1 MKKEKHSAISM
12 KEKIANVFGKNF
24 LVTSVTITL
33 IIGVIASYLI
43 ITKSNALKNAS
54 ANSVV
59 QGASGW
65 YNEQIGRVRLLAETL
80 SYEDYI
86 GTRFNAS
93 EAYLADCLT
102 ENAAA
107 YVYYFG
113 LSDDRCV
120 FSDGWEVPADYK
132 ATERDWYPEAFANPD
147 KVSVSAAYVDADTGR
162 IVVTISKAIVKDGKP
177 VGVFAADF
185 FVDDLLAMSDSL
197 STNSSF
203 AILIDKDG
211 TVLTHKNSAYVPA
224 TDEAGEMVAT
234 NYKEIGIPDKLIAPA
249 HRTYASGYVSEYIET
264 AGVTVV
270 YATDF
275 FSYYG
280 GLILF
285 YAISI
290 LLISGL
296 YFLTTKKVRNVV
308 SASLKPLEELSRVSE
323 DVRNGKL
330 GHSSGYR
337 AMDEI
342 GSLCRAL
349 ELSNDTIKE
358 YIDDISEKLEKVA
371 QGDLTVEV
379 TGDYVGDF
387 APLKDAINNIIC
399 SMKNAIQV
407 ISEASESV
415 HTSAQNV
422 QCGAGSLEEDVEN
435 VMEIVGNIEKQI
447 DGVQNSFVESMNHV
461 KEAGE
466 LSGNAIVYLEEGNEA
481 LADLVGAMNEIKD
494 KSNSISAIIGIINE
508 IAAQTNLLA
517 LNASIEAAR
526 AGEAGRGFS
535 VVADSVR
542 SLAEQTSSAAAQ
554 TTALI
559 AESETAVNKG
569 NRIVKATTEK
579 MEHIVAITNDV
590 NSKIRGIS
598 ACIEEENNTVRNMK
612 KAVDNMGAFTTNTQA
627 TSEECVAL
635 SSVLNEQAD
644 SMQNAVKKFNI

>member
-1 MKKEKHSAISM
+1 MKKEKQNAISM

-24 LVTSVTITL
+24 LITSVTITL

-147 KVSVSAAYVDADTGR
+147 KVSVSAAYVDAETGR

-211 TVLTHKNSAYVPA
+211 TVLTHKNNAYVPA

-290 LLISGL
+290 LLISVL

-358 YIDDISEKLEKVA
+358 YIDDISENLEKVA

-635 SSVLNEQAD
+635 SAILNEQAD

>member
-12 KEKIANVFGKNF
+12 KEKIANVFGKSF
-24 LVTSVTITL
+24 LITSVTITL
-33 IIGVIASYLI
+33 IIGVVASYLI

-185 FVDDLLAMSDSL
+185 FVDDLLTMSDSL

-211 TVLTHKNSAYVPA
+211 TVLTHKNSAYIPT

-234 NYKEIGIPDKLIAPA
+234 NYKEVGIPDKLIAPT

-285 YAISI
+285 YVISI
-290 LLISGL
+290 LLISVL

-337 AMDEI
+337 TMDEI

-371 QGDLTVEV
+371 DGDLTVEV

-387 APLKDAINNIIC
+387 APLKDSINNIIS
-399 SMKNAIQV
+399 SMKNAIRV

-422 QCGAGSLEEDVEN
+422 QHGAGSLEEDVEN
-435 VMEIVGNIEKQI
+435 VMEIVGSIEKQI
-447 DGVQNSFVESMNHV
+447 GGVQSSFVESMNHV
-461 KEAGE
+461 REAGE

-526 AGEAGRGFS
+526 AGEAGRGFA

-579 MEHIVAITNDV
+579 MEQIVAITHDV
-590 NSKIRGIS
+590 NGKIRGIS

-635 SSVLNEQAD
+635 SSVLNKQAD
-644 SMQNAVKKFNI
+644 SMQDAVRKFNI

>member
-1 MKKEKHSAISM
+1 MKKEKHSANSM

-24 LVTSVTITL
+24 LITSVTITL

-102 ENAAA
+102 ENEAA

-185 FVDDLLAMSDSL
+185 FVDDLLTLSDSL

-211 TVLTHKNSAYVPA
+211 TVLTHKNSAYVPT

-290 LLISGL
+290 LLISVL

-308 SASLKPLEELSRVSE
+308 SGSLKPLEELSRVSE

-387 APLKDAINNIIC
+387 APLKDSINNIIC

-415 HTSAQNV
+415 HASAQNV
-422 QCGAGSLEEDVEN
+422 QRGAGSLEEDVEN
-435 VMEIVGNIEKQI
+435 VIGIVGNIEQQI

-466 LSGNAIVYLEEGNEA
+466 LSGNAIIYLEEGNEA

-635 SSVLNEQAD
+635 SAILNEQAD

>member
-290 LLISGL
+290 LLISVL

-635 SSVLNEQAD
+635 SAILNEQAD

>member
-211 TVLTHKNSAYVPA
+211 TVLTHKNNAYVPA

-290 LLISGL
+290 LLISVL

-635 SSVLNEQAD
+635 SAILNEQAD

>member
-24 LVTSVTITL
+24 LITSVTITL

-43 ITKSNALKNAS
+43 ITKSNALKNAA

-211 TVLTHKNSAYVPA
+211 TVLTHKNSAYVPT
-224 TDEAGEMVAT
+224 TDDAGEMVAT

-285 YAISI
+285 YVISI
-290 LLISGL
+290 LLISVL

-308 SASLKPLEELSRVSE
+308 SVSLKPLEELSRVSE

-371 QGDLTVEV
+371 DGDLTVEV
-379 TGDYVGDF
+379 TEDYVGDF
-387 APLKDAINNIIC
+387 APLKDAINNIIF

-415 HTSAQNV
+415 YTSAQNV
-422 QCGAGSLEEDVEN
+422 QYGAGSLEEDVEN
-435 VMEIVGNIEKQI
+435 VMEIVSNIEKQI
-447 DGVQNSFVESMNHV
+447 EGVQDSFVESMDHV
-461 KEAGE
+461 REAGE

-481 LADLVGAMNEIKD
+481 LADLVDAMNEIKD

-635 SSVLNEQAD
+635 SAILNEQAD
-644 SMQNAVKKFNI
+644 SMQNAVRKFNI

>member
-24 LVTSVTITL
+24 LVTSVMIAL
-33 IIGVIASYLI
+33 IIGVIATYLI
-43 ITKSNALKNAS
+43 ITKSNALINAS

-86 GTRFNAS
+86 GTKFKDS

-102 ENAAA
+102 ENEAA

-120 FSDGWEVPADYK
+120 FSDGWEVPVDYK

-147 KVSVSAAYVDADTGR
+147 KVSVSAAYVDAETGR
-162 IVVTISKAIVKDGKP
+162 IVVTVSKAIVKDGNP

-185 FVDDLLAMSDSL
+185 FVDDLLTLSDSL

-211 TVLTHKNSAYVPA
+211 TVLTHKNSAYVPT

-234 NYKEIGIPDKLIAPA
+234 NYREIGIPDKLIAPTQ
-249 HRTYASGYVSEYIET
+249 RTYASGYVSEYIET

-270 YATDF
+270 YARDF

-285 YAISI
+285 YVISI
-290 LLISGL
+290 LLICAL

-308 SASLKPLEELSRVSE
+308 SVSLKPLEELSHVSE
-323 DVRNGKL
+323 DVKNGKL
-330 GHSSGYR
+330 EYRSGYR
-337 AMDEI
+337 ASDEI
-342 GSLCRAL
+342 GTLCKAI
-349 ELSNDTIKE
+349 ELSNDTIRE
-358 YIDDISEKLEKVA
+358 YIEDISEKLKKVA
-371 QGDLTVEV
+371 GGDLTVEV

-387 APLKDAINNIIC
+387 APLKDSINNIIC

-415 HTSAQNV
+415 HASAQNV
-422 QCGAGSLEEDVEN
+422 QRGAGSLEEDVEN
-435 VMEIVGNIEKQI
+435 VIGIVDNIEQQI
-447 DGVQNSFVESMNHV
+447 HGVQSSFAESMNHV
-461 KEAGE
+461 REAGE

-559 AESETAVNKG
+559 AESEIAVNKG

-579 MEHIVAITNDV
+579 MEQIVAITNDV
-590 NSKIRGIS
+590 NCKIRGIS

-612 KAVDNMGAFTTNTQA
+612 EVVDNMGAFTTNTQA

-635 SSVLNEQAD
+635 SAVLNEQAD